1 VIPQRR
7 GTAGGNIWAL
17 TREALALARQ
27 ATLLHR
33 DVASVAPT
41 DERELIVLVH
51 GFLAT
56 AGVLRPLRERL
67 EADGHA
73 VASFTHAPG
82 IGIADLARRVGDV
95 VKGSRAERIQLVGH
109 SIGGLAARLFVEALG
124 GDPRIAQTVSLA
136 SPFWGTRRARLLPGQ
151 LGRDLAPG
159 SPLLER
165 LRASV
170 THGVP
175 HFAVSGTH
183 DAVVGPA
190 LPLGADGELSAEGCG
205 HNALL
210 YDPRVLDAVARRAA
224 AATSPA
230 PGAHRAP
237 FVG

>member
-1 VIPQRR
+1 VISQRR
-7 GTAGGNIWAL
+7 GTGGGHIRAL

-41 DERELIVLVH
+41 DGRDLIVLVH

-82 IGIADLARRVGDV
+82 LGVVELARRVGDV
-95 VKGSRAERIQLVGH
+95 VKASRAERIQLVGH
-109 SIGGLAARLFVEALG
+109 SIGGLAARLFVEELE
-124 GDPRIAQTVSLA
+124 GDPRVTQTVSIA

-151 LGRDLAPG
+151 LGRDISPG

-183 DAVVGPA
+183 DAVVGLA
-190 LPLGADGELSAEGCG
+190 QPLGADGELIADGCG

-210 YDPRVLDAVARRAA
+210 YDPRVLDAVAVRAA
-224 AATSPA
+224 AATSRA
-230 PGAHRAP
+230 PGAHSSL
-237 FVG
+237 